1 MVAHINAHRRSR
13 GRPTVGFVAPL
24 LYKVHAASGK
34 EESPAF
40 HDIVY
45 GDNHCTESGCLCTE
59 GFRAALGWDAATG
72 LGTINLGALIDLIDA
87 LDERREKQA
96 R

>member
-1 MVAHINAHRRSR
+1 M
-13 GRPTVGFVAPL
+13 
-24 LYKVHAASGK
+24 HAASGE

-59 GFRAALGWDAATG
+59 GFRAAPGWDAATG